1 MHRFASVLLVDPRGW
16 VLLQE
21 RDEHALIDPERWGLP
36 GGHVEEGEPFEAA
49 AYREL
54 AEETGIELARDVL
67 GLWQRIEVFHEAYGT
82 LDEVQ
87 VWVGATSLTD
97 QDVVVGE
104 GRQIVFVE
112 PERARRLTLTA
123 AAERIVPAFLD
134 SDTYAGLVL
143 VARSLL

>member
-36 GGHVEEGEPFEAA
+36 GGHVEVGEPFEEA

-54 AEETGIELARDVL
+54 AEETGIELARGTL
-67 GLWQRIEVFHEAYGT
+67 SRWRRIEVFHEAYGT
-82 LDEVQ
+82 LDEVE

-104 GRQIVFVE
+104 GRRIVFVE
-112 PERARRLTLTA
+112 PERARGLALTA
-123 AAERIVPAFLD
+123 AAERIVPTFLE